1 MRNEHFCSFETDF
14 PQDLE
19 FDEALQRI
27 KVNFKKYMDENVL
40 NGVKKLNLK
49 IYYTGI
55 PAKKFDDYTIL
66 MDDLFSGELL
76 EILSKNVADESV
88 INDM

>member
-1 MRNEHFCSFETDF
+1 
-14 PQDLE
+14 
-19 FDEALQRI
+19 
-27 KVNFKKYMDENVL
+27 MDENVL
-40 NGVKKLNLK
+40 NGVKKLTLK

-76 EILSKNVADESV
+76 ETLSKNVADESV